1 MTGAEMTD
9 DKILRRD
16 HRVGEQLVKGCKGD
30 GTNSV
35 RADYVVQLVHPRA
48 LLVHFLT
55 SI

>member
-16 HRVGEQLVKGCKGD
+16 HRGGEQLVKGCKGD
-30 GTNSV
+30 GTDSV
-35 RADYVVQLVHPRA
+35 TADYVVHPRV
-48 LLVHFLT
+48 LLVDFLA

>member
-16 HRVGEQLVKGCKGD
+16 HGGGGQLVKGCKGD
-30 GTNSV
+30 GTDIV
-35 RADYVVQLVHPRA
+35 RADYVIHPRV
-48 LLVHFLT
+48 LLVHFLA